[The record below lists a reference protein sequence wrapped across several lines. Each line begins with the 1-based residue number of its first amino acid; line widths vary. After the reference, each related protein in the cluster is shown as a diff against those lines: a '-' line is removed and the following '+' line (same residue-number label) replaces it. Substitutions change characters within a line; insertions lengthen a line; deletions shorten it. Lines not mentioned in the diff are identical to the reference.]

1 MNENVSLQVVSTP
14 EGPVTVITDKV
25 LLDFWKW
32 TISIFIHNR
41 LPGKWIEDILMALIT
56 LSNGLEFA
64 MFKKET
70 EETQNCL
77 KNYPYT
83 IFQIFWSYWSLYSLT
98 ILNRSQLWTMFL
110 FLKRVTFCI
119 PTTIEWLLY
128 KNLYKWEFIFY
139 FQF

>member
-41 LPGKWIEDILMALIT
+41 LPGKWMKDILIT
-56 LSNGLEFA
+56 LIAIFNGLEFA

-70 EETQNCL
+70 EEPQNYL
-77 KNYPYT
+77 KHYPYT
-83 IFQIFWSYWSLYSLT
+83 ISQTFWSYTTALCEEQAEMYSLT

-110 FLKRVTFCI
+110 FKKGNFLHPCYYCMIIT
-119 PTTIEWLLY
+119 
-128 KNLYKWEFIFY
+128 
-139 FQF
+139 